1 MKKRIL
7 YFSDYKLNEY
17 NSVRDILYNLI
28 NHSEMKEFH
37 QEIARVSCPLLVPID
52 IESIEG
58 ITTYSTY
65 PTRKTKLVDV
75 LKKKKY
81 NIFNKFLYIVKQ
93 GTLNFADLFKKKNSL
108 FRMYNNNYIKKVIKK
123 SKPDLIVFFTYTPNK
138 RYADICIDCNIPY
151 IYMLYDTFIA
161 RPDVDIKSNLAGE
174 SYVMEHSQGYFVPS
188 FFFDKY
194 TEYYKSDKLIK
205 YDLPLLIDK
214 LDVLKAYDNPKQYLF
229 TYFGQIQ
236 SFRNSDNIK
245 QIFHKI
251 TQSLDIFTTQNIDS
265 DETFKVHPA
274 VTKDELYSVVAGSKF
289 LVAFDNSV
297 PYNEYLP
304 SKVYLYASFTKPV
317 IAFGDNDTSA
327 LRTFFK
333 DYPYFYYQNINESL
347 DGLLEFLNAD
357 FPNEFEESVYSDYI
371 QFSPEKALSPIISTI
386 SNMD

>member
-1 MKKRIL
+1 
-7 YFSDYKLNEY
+7 
-17 NSVRDILYNLI
+17 
-28 NHSEMKEFH
+28 
-37 QEIARVSCPLLVPID
+37 
-52 IESIEG
+52 
-58 ITTYSTY
+58 
-65 PTRKTKLVDV
+65 
-75 LKKKKY
+75 
-81 NIFNKFLYIVKQ
+81 
-93 GTLNFADLFKKKNSL
+93 
-108 FRMYNNNYIKKVIKK
+108 
-123 SKPDLIVFFTYTPNK
+123 
-138 RYADICIDCNIPY
+138 
-151 IYMLYDTFIA
+151 MLYDTFIA

-174 SYVMEHSQGYFVPS
+174 SYVMEQNSQGYFVPS

-251 TQSLDIFTTQNIDS
+251 TYTLDIFTTQNIAS
-265 DETFKVHPA
+265 DEIFKVHPA
-274 VTKDELYSVVAGSKF
+274 VTKDELYSIVAGSKF
-289 LVAFDNSV
+289 LVAIDNSV

-317 IAFGDNDTSA
+317 IAFGDNNTSA